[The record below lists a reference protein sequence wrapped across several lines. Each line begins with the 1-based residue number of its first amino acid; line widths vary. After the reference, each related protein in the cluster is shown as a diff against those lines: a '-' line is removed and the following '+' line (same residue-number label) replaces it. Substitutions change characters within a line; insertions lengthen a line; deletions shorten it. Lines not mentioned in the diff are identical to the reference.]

1 MIDGMSPRAIILR
14 RGGMRSKKAVLPNH
28 LIECFWAK
36 ALGERLVAI
45 VLLGG
50 VLKEIACSSSVA
62 PTNGRR

>member
-1 MIDGMSPRAIILR
+1 
-14 RGGMRSKKAVLPNH
+14 MRSKKAVLPNH